1 MDRKKIICYLSV
13 IVLMLIINELTKYK
27 YPVQKV
33 KVEKKKTIDKKK
45 VKFVNFNT
53 TWCYWSKKLQP
64 TWEKLEHNAV
74 NDETIEIVDVKCDL
88 KENEEL
94 CKREQIEGFP
104 TMKLYVDDEV
114 IDYKGDRSLE
124 DIQNFIE
131 SHQ

>member
-1 MDRKKIICYLSV
+1 MSWQSIWILSKKFKL
-13 IVLMLIINELTKYK
+13 K
-27 YPVQKV
+27 
-33 KVEKKKTIDKKK
+33 KKKTIDKNEKFDKKK
-45 VKFVNFNT
+45 VKFVNYNT

-64 TWEKLEHNAV
+64 TWEKLEHNTE

-94 CKREQIEGFP
+94 CKKEQIEGFP

-114 IDYKGDRSLE
+114 IDYRGDRSLE

>member
-27 YPVQKV
+27 YPKQKIEV
-33 KVEKKKTIDKKK
+33 LKKTIGKKK
-45 VKFVNFNT
+45 IKFVNYNT

-64 TWEKLEHNAV
+64 TWEKLEQNAE

-94 CKREQIEGFP
+94 CKKEQIQGFP
-104 TMKLYVDDEV
+104 SMKLYVDDEV
-114 IDYKGDRSLE
+114 IDYNGDRSLE
-124 DIQNFIE
+124 DIQKFIE